1 MYWSVPNLPMPAL
14 YIAKLSTVSNLI
26 RDALYKLTAAS
37 NPSVDAASNL
47 RVAASQLVLAW
58 MLLLIQLLVLPVFS
72 SNLES
77 KT

>member
-1 MYWSVPNLPMPAL
+1 MPAL

-37 NPSVDAASNL
+37 NPSVDGASNL

-72 SNLES
+72 SNSES
-77 KT
+77 KA